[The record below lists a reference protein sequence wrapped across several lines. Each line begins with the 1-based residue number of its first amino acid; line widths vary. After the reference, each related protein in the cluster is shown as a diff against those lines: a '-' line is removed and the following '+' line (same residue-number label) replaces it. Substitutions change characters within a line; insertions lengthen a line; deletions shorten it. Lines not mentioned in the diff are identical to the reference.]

1 MASWIM
7 QTIAL
12 AEGNIPPLLRDWR
25 EDTMTFLR
33 HDAPK
38 IVFVLVMAYLLTR
51 MARAVAR
58 KSTDLHVRKLPSGV
72 RVQQVRTVASV
83 VTSIAVVVIFFVAA
97 LQVLSILGFNL
108 GPMLASAGIAGLA
121 IGFGAQTLVHDFING
136 FFILLENQYDIGD
149 TVRIA
154 GVKGA
159 VEGMNLR
166 HTVLR
171 DDDGTVHF
179 VPNSAIQIVSNTT
192 RDWSQLALRVTV
204 AYSEPSEKVVKLLRE
219 VGEEV
224 RRDPAFAED
233 IVGAIDVPG
242 IERVGN
248 GEAEYLMLVKTR
260 PNKHF
265 GVSRELRR
273 RIKESFEKNGVQAAG
288 PVAEFGLQI
297 GRPRP
302 KSWIGLRDLQ
312 SEIRNLKSAIASLL
326 LAAWTVVAAAPR
338 DHNSFDRSLAHP
350 ARFAFSPVHSV
361 LQLEEALFAV
371 RVHIVGNTRTAQPDG
386 FSQDSFQ
393 SVV

>member
-38 IVFVLVMAYLLTR
+38 ILLVLLVAYLLTR

-58 KSTDLHVRKLPSGV
+58 KTADLHVRKLPSGV

-83 VTSIAVVVIFFVAA
+83 VTSIAVFVIFFVAA
-97 LQVLSILGFNL
+97 LEVLSLLGLNL

-149 TVRIA
+149 IVRVA

-159 VEGMNLR
+159 VEDMTLR

-171 DDDGTVHF
+171 DDDGTVHT

-204 AYSEPSEKVVKLLRE
+204 AYSEPSEKVVRLLRE
-219 VGEEV
+219 VGDEM
-224 RRDPAFAED
+224 RQDTAFAED
-233 IVGAIDVPG
+233 IVGDVNVAG
-242 IERVGN
+242 LDRVGN

-273 RIKESFEKNGVQAAG
+273 RIKECFEKNGVQAAG
-288 PVAEFGLQI
+288 P
-297 GRPRP
+297 GRIYVVDQGTG
-302 KSWIGLRDLQ
+302 K
-312 SEIRNLKSAIASLL
+312 AS
-326 LAAWTVVAAAPR
+326 
-338 DHNSFDRSLAHP
+338 
-350 ARFAFSPVHSV
+350 
-361 LQLEEALFAV
+361 
-371 RVHIVGNTRTAQPDG
+371 
-386 FSQDSFQ
+386 
-393 SVV
+393 